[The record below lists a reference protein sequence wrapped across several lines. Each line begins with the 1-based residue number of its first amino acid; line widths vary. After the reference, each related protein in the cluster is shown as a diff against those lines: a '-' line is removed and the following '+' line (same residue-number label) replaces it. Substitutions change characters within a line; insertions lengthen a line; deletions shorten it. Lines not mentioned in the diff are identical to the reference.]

1 MEHILRQDIKFI
13 MGQKLAAYDAQGNIT
28 AYYDTADS
36 PPPAGVS
43 VIEIT
48 DEQWQ
53 MCLSAPGYTVEDG
66 ALVAPPAPTASE
78 LLVAAQAAQI
88 AVVKA
93 ACQAAIIA
101 GFTSAAL
108 GDEHTYPSTDT
119 DQRNLLSAATAS
131 QGQSSSWTTV
141 LWCASGSPLAWA
153 FTSHTAAQVQQV
165 SADFLAFRIA
175 AQQKYADLVTK
186 INAATSVSDVQAI
199 TWVNP
204 Q

>member
-1 MEHILRQDIKFI
+1 

-28 AYYDTADS
+28 AFYDTVDS
-36 PPPAGVS
+36 PAPADVS

-48 DEQWQ
+48 DAQW
-53 MCLSAPGYTVEDG
+53 MTCHATPGYTVANG
-66 ALVAPPAPTASE
+66 ALVEPKPPS
-78 LLVAAQAAQI
+78 AAQQLASAQAVQI
-88 AVVKA
+88 AVVNA
-93 ACQAAIIA
+93 ACQAVIVA
-101 GFTSAAL
+101 GFTSSAL
-108 GDEHTYPSTDT
+108 GDAHTYPSTDT

-131 QGQSSSWTTV
+131 QGQSSSWTTA
-141 LWCASGSPLAWA
+141 LWCASGSLLAWA

-175 AQQKYADLVTK
+175 AQQKYADLATK